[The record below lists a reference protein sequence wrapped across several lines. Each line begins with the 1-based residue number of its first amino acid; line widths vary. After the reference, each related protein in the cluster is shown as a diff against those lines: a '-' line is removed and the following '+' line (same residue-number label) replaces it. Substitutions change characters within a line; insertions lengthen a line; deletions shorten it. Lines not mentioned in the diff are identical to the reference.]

1 MVVEM
6 TVQGQMQKMSVLI
19 LGMMT
24 KMTARQ
30 MKSWTMSLRREQ
42 RQQRSGAGPTATP
55 PPATAKGREKRGLTV
70 QRQAITRRPPSRAH
84 LPRSWQPEVPKRVS
98 SRYALKSP
106 VFQSDGQGNCT
117 GEAFIVLHSSF
128 KPIVLLSFS
137 GSTRSATSA
146 LEVLQAS
153 KTLKKRKVEEVEAA
167 KADREAKA
175 LKREMR
181 RKGHLVSIK
190 LLHITPSCKLLC
202 RRVQCTRSLP
212 RLAVEMSGES
222 KACG

>member
-6 TVQGQMQKMSVLI
+6 TVQGQMQKMPVLI
-19 LGMMT
+19 LG
-24 KMTARQ
+24 MTARQ

-55 PPATAKGREKRGLTV
+55 PPATAKGREKRGLMV

-84 LPRSWQPEVPKRVS
+84 LPRSWQPEVPRRVS

-106 VFQSDGQGNCT
+106 VSQSDGQGNCT
-117 GEAFIVLHSSF
+117 GEALIVLPSSF
-128 KPIVLLSFS
+128 KPFVLLSFS
-137 GSTRSATSA
+137 GSIRSATSA
-146 LEVLQAS
+146 FKILQAS

-222 KACG
+222 KVCG